1 MATTIDVA
9 QYIYN
14 KLGWI
19 DSGRLMKLTYN
30 SRAWSLGWFGRSIV
44 VEEFQAWSGGP
55 VEPNLH
61 SENKYHRS
69 SPTSTNLPSADVGRL
84 SDADKAVIDSVLDFY
99 GSFSKQEL
107 IDQTHAETPWRE
119 ARAGVA
125 DGERSK
131 TPLSQSSM
139 KAFYALQEIQGNSV
153 PIRPKLPTE
162 NPAADVREKLF
173 GTAERWKAALD
184 LLADK

>member
-69 SPTSTNLPSADVGRL
+69 SPTSTNLPSADIERL

-99 GSFSKQEL
+99 GSFTKQKL
-107 IDQTHAETPWRE
+107 IDQTHSETPWRE

-125 DGERSK
+125 DRERSK
-131 TPLSQSSM
+131 APLSQSSM
-139 KAFYALQEIQGNSV
+139 KTFYALQEIQDISV
-153 PIRPKLPTE
+153 PVRPKNYGQHSFDDTRRRLS
-162 NPAADVREKLF
+162 
-173 GTAERWKAALD
+173 AL
-184 LLADK
+184 LLDGEPL

>member
-30 SRAWSLGWFGRSIV
+30 SQAWSWGWFGRSIV

-84 SDADKAVIDSVLDFY
+84 SDADKAMIDSVLDFY
-99 GSFSKQEL
+99 GSFTKQKL
-107 IDQTHAETPWRE
+107 IDQTHSETPWRE

-125 DGERSK
+125 DRERSK
-131 TPLSQSSM
+131 APLSQSSM
-139 KAFYALQEIQGNSV
+139 KTFYTLQEIQDISV
-153 PIRPKLPTE
+153 PVRPKNYGQHSFDDTRRRLS
-162 NPAADVREKLF
+162 
-173 GTAERWKAALD
+173 AL
-184 LLADK
+184 LLDGEPL

>member
-19 DSGRLMKLTYN
+19 DSCRLMNLTYY
-30 SRAWSLGWFGRSIV
+30 SQAWILGWYGRSMV
-44 VEEFQAWSGGP
+44 SEEYQAWSDGP

-69 SPTSTNLPSADVGRL
+69 SPTSTNLPSADIERL

-99 GSFSKQEL
+99 GSFSTHEL
-107 IDQTHAETPWRE
+107 NELVKTESPWQD

-125 DGERSK
+125 DGEPSK
-131 TPLSQSSM
+131 NPLSQSSL
-139 KAFYALQEIQGNSV
+139 KAFYALQEIQDISV
-153 PIRPKLPTE
+153 PIRPNTYGQHSF
-162 NPAADVREKLF
+162 DDTRHKLF
-173 GTAERWKAALD
+173 STAARWRTALALLAER
-184 LLADK
+184 

>member
-44 VEEFQAWSGGP
+44 VEEFQAWSDGP

-61 SENKYHRS
+61 SENKYLIPAPRQRIFHQRMS
-69 SPTSTNLPSADVGRL
+69 EGCQTQT
-84 SDADKAVIDSVLDFY
+84 
-99 GSFSKQEL
+99 KQ
-107 IDQTHAETPWRE
+107 
-119 ARAGVA
+119 
-125 DGERSK
+125 
-131 TPLSQSSM
+131 
-139 KAFYALQEIQGNSV
+139 
-153 PIRPKLPTE
+153 
-162 NPAADVREKLF
+162 
-173 GTAERWKAALD
+173 
-184 LLADK
+184 